1 MFAGEGMA
9 GKLVP
14 FKSEIG
20 RGQGQHV
27 PVGVKSKTGKFGESW
42 LMRDVE
48 AGQKKKAYICFRHLG
63 SSKSLHKSKKCR
75 GHKAVRNA
83 ERENEMVR
91 GGKKNENL
99 KRFHKYIQSK

>member
-48 AGQKKKAYICFRHLG
+48 AEQKKKRHTSVLG
-63 SSKSLHKSKKCR
+63 IWDQANPSTSPRSVGDIRQS
-75 GHKAVRNA
+75 
-83 ERENEMVR
+83 EMQKEKMKWCEEAR
-91 GGKKNENL
+91 KMKT
-99 KRFHKYIQSK
+99 